1 MAKYCPNCGKSVKE
15 STKFC
20 SNCGTSLSSA
30 KEQCESGRKFCR
42 FCGNPVREGAKFCRA
57 CGKSL
62 AAGDEASHR
71 SQKDSTSQHEQKQVE
86 PAAQHSDSGKTSRS
100 KQTPEKQTPEK
111 QTPEK
116 QTPVKKT
123 PEKKTVV
130 KQTQVKQTP
139 EKQTPVKK
147 TPEKK
152 TAVKQTPKKQTSV
165 KQKELKPHIETQAA
179 ATTAGEIDFGIIS
192 GELTI
197 PGLSDTGK
205 TAGRVLSPVEGIIH
219 SIGSFLGGIS
229 GIFRRPA
236 ALIGVL
242 LLAALWFVLARHRD
256 SDSGIVNLLS
266 FLTYAEGGFDRS
278 GIGILG
284 GILGKGIVAAGLLSL
299 PRDGVI
305 NAAKGIGALFA
316 GHGEKRG
323 ILNILLGIV
332 LGAAAYYVFVGPD
345 NASAATAMPGIAG
358 ALLTLEALGSGEG
371 KLYELARSLTS
382 RISNGIR
389 EEAKG
394 RCDGLLTGLV
404 LGFALAT
411 VLAAFM

>member
-30 KEQCESGRKFCR
+30 EEQSESGRKFCR

-62 AAGDEASHR
+62 AAGDEASRR
-71 SQKDSTSQHEQKQVE
+71 SQKDSASQHEQNQVE
-86 PAAQHSDSGKTSRS
+86 PVAQHSDSAKTSRS
-100 KQTPEKQTPEK
+100 
-111 QTPEK
+111 
-116 QTPVKKT
+116 
-123 PEKKTVV
+123 
-130 KQTQVKQTP
+130 KQTP

-152 TAVKQTPKKQTSV
+152 TAVKQTPEKQTSV
-165 KQKELKPHIETQAA
+165 KKTPEKKPVVKQTPEKQTQVKQKEIKPQIKTQAA
-179 ATTAGEIDFGIIS
+179 AATAGEIDLGIIS

-197 PGLSDTGK
+197 PGLSDAGK
-205 TAGRVLSPVEGIIH
+205 TAGRILSPVSGIIH
-219 SIGSFLGGIS
+219 SIGSFLGEIS

-242 LLAALWFVLARHRD
+242 LLAALWFVLARHRN
-256 SDSGIVNLLS
+256 SDSGIMNLLS
-266 FLTYAEGGFDRS
+266 FLTYAEGGLDRS
-278 GIGILG
+278 GIGVLG

-299 PRDGVI
+299 PRGGLT
-305 NAAKGIGALFA
+305 NAVHGIGALFA

-323 ILNILLGIV
+323 ILNVLLGIV

-358 ALLTLEALGSGEG
+358 ALITLEALGSGNG

-394 RCDGLLTGLV
+394 RCDGLLTGIA
-404 LGFALAT
+404 LGFVLAT
-411 VLAAFM
+411 VLSAFM

>member
-30 KEQCESGRKFCR
+30 AEQSESGRKFCR

-62 AAGDEASHR
+62 AAGDEASR
-71 SQKDSTSQHEQKQVE
+71 QRQEDPVAKYSQKQENPV
-86 PAAQHSDSGKTSRS
+86 AQHPDTKKTSRS
-100 KQTPEKQTPEK
+100 
-111 QTPEK
+111 
-116 QTPVKKT
+116 
-123 PEKKTVV
+123 

-139 EKQTPVKK
+139 EKQT
-147 TPEKK
+147 T
-152 TAVKQTPKKQTSV
+152 V
-165 KQKELKPHIETQAA
+165 KQKEIKPHIETQAA

-192 GELTI
+192 GELKI
-197 PGLSDTGK
+197 PGLSNAGIN
-205 TAGRVLSPVEGIIH
+205 AGRVLSPVEGIIH
-219 SIGSFLGGIS
+219 SIGSFMGGIF
-229 GIFRRPA
+229 GVFRRPV

-242 LLAALWFVLARHRD
+242 LLAALWFVLARHRN

-266 FLTYAEGGFDRS
+266 FLTYADGGFDRS

-323 ILNILLGIV
+323 ILNVLLGIV
-332 LGAAAYYVFVGPD
+332 LGAAAYYVFIGPD

-382 RISNGIR
+382 SISNGIR
-389 EEAKG
+389 EDAKG

-404 LGFALAT
+404 LGFALVT

>member
-100 KQTPEKQTPEK
+100 KQTPE
-111 QTPEK
+111 
-116 QTPVKKT
+116 
-123 PEKKTVV
+123 
-130 KQTQVKQTP
+130 KQTP

>member
-20 SNCGTSLSSA
+20 SSCGTSLSSA
-30 KEQCESGRKFCR
+30 TEQSESGRKFCR

-62 AAGDEASHR
+62 AAGDEPSLQR
-71 SQKDSTSQHEQKQVE
+71 QKDPVVHHQQKQVE
-86 PAAQHSDSGKTSRS
+86 PVTQHSDSWKTSRS
-100 KQTPEKQTPEK
+100 KQTQVKQTPE
-111 QTPEK
+111 
-116 QTPVKKT
+116 
-123 PEKKTVV
+123 
-130 KQTQVKQTP
+130 KQTP

-165 KQKELKPHIETQAA
+165 KKTPEKKTAVKQPAVKQTAVKQKEIKPQIKTQAA
-179 ATTAGEIDFGIIS
+179 AATAGEIDLGIIS
-192 GELTI
+192 GELSI
-197 PGLSDTGK
+197 PGLSVAGK
-205 TAGRVLSPVEGIIH
+205 TAGRVLSPVSGIIH

-242 LLAALWFVLARHRD
+242 LLAALWVVLARHWG

-278 GIGILG
+278 GIGVLG

-299 PRDGVI
+299 PRGGLT
-305 NAAKGIGALFA
+305 NAVHGIGALFA

-332 LGAAAYYVFVGPD
+332 IGAAAYYVFVGPD
-345 NASAATAMPGIAG
+345 NATAATAMPGIAG
-358 ALLTLEALGSGEG
+358 ALLTLEALGSGNG

-389 EEAKG
+389 EEAKS
-394 RCDGLLTGLV
+394 RCDGLLIGLV

-411 VLAAFM
+411 VLSAFM

>member
-30 KEQCESGRKFCR
+30 AEQSESGRKFCR

-62 AAGDEASHR
+62 ATGDEASLQR
-71 SQKDSTSQHEQKQVE
+71 QKDPVAKYPQKQEDSV
-86 PAAQHSDSGKTSRS
+86 AQNPGSGKSTMSKQTPK

-111 QTPEK
+111 
-116 QTPVKKT
+116 
-123 PEKKTVV
+123 
-130 KQTQVKQTP
+130 
-139 EKQTPVKK
+139 
-147 TPEKK
+147 K
-152 TAVKQTPKKQTSV
+152 TAVKKSAV
-165 KQKELKPHIETQAA
+165 KQKEIKPHIETQAA

-197 PGLSDTGK
+197 PGLSDAGK
-205 TAGRVLSPVEGIIH
+205 TAGRVLSPVSGIIH

-229 GIFRRPA
+229 GIFRRPV

-242 LLAALWFVLARHRD
+242 LLAALWFVLARHRN

-266 FLTYAEGGFDRS
+266 FLTYADGGFDRS

-323 ILNILLGIV
+323 ILNVLLGIV
-332 LGAAAYYVFVGPD
+332 LGAAAYYVFIGPD

-411 VLAAFM
+411 ILSAFM

>member
-1 MAKYCPNCGKSVKE
+1 MAKYCPNCGKSVRAG
-15 STKFC
+15 TKFC
-20 SNCGTSLSSA
+20 SNCGTSLPSA
-30 KEQCESGRKFCR
+30 TEQSESGRKFCR

-62 AAGDEASHR
+62 AAGDEASRR
-71 SQKDSTSQHEQKQVE
+71 SQKVSTSQHEQKQEDPV
-86 PAAQHSDSGKTSRS
+86 AQNPGSGKSTMS
-100 KQTPEKQTPEK
+100 KQTPKKLTPEKQTPEK
-111 QTPEK
+111 KTA
-116 QTPVKKT
+116 VKKS
-123 PEKKTVV
+123 
-130 KQTQVKQTP
+130 
-139 EKQTPVKK
+139 
-147 TPEKK
+147 
-152 TAVKQTPKKQTSV
+152 AVKQTPKKQPSV
-165 KQKELKPHIETQAA
+165 KQKEIKPHIETQAA
-179 ATTAGEIDFGIIS
+179 ATTAGEIDLGIIS
-192 GELTI
+192 GELKI
-197 PGLSDTGK
+197 PGLSDAGTN
-205 TAGRVLSPVEGIIH
+205 AGRVLSPVEGIIH
-219 SIGSFLGGIS
+219 SIGTFMGGIS

-242 LLAALWFVLARHRD
+242 LLAALWFVLARHRN

-266 FLTYAEGGFDRS
+266 FLTYADGGFDRS

-316 GHGEKRG
+316 GPGEKRG
-323 ILNILLGIV
+323 ILNVLLGIV
-332 LGAAAYYVFVGPD
+332 LGAAAYYVFIGPD

-411 VLAAFM
+411 ILSAFM

>member
-100 KQTPEKQTPEK
+100 KQTPEKQTPE
-111 QTPEK
+111 
-116 QTPVKKT
+116 
-123 PEKKTVV
+123 
-130 KQTQVKQTP
+130 KQTP

-316 GHGEKRG
+316 RHGEKRG

>member
-86 PAAQHSDSGKTSRS
+86 PVTQHSDSGKTSRS
-100 KQTPEKQTPEK
+100 KQTPEKQTP
-111 QTPEK
+111 
-116 QTPVKKT
+116 VKKT
-123 PEKKTVV
+123 PEKK
-130 KQTQVKQTP
+130 
-139 EKQTPVKK
+139 PV
-147 TPEKK
+147 
-152 TAVKQTPKKQTSV
+152 VKQTPKKQTQV
-165 KQKELKPHIETQAA
+165 KQKEIKPQIKNQAA
-179 ATTAGEIDFGIIS
+179 AATAGEIDLGIIS

-197 PGLSDTGK
+197 PGLSDAGK
-205 TAGRVLSPVEGIIH
+205 TAGRVLSPVSGIIH

-242 LLAALWFVLARHRD
+242 LLAALWFVLARHRN
-256 SDSGIVNLLS
+256 SYSGIMNLLS
-266 FLTYAEGGFDRS
+266 FLTYADGGFDRS
-278 GIGILG
+278 GIGVLG
-284 GILGKGIVAAGLLSL
+284 GILGKGMVAAGLLSL
-299 PRDGVI
+299 PRGGLT
-305 NAAKGIGALFA
+305 NAVHGIGALFA

-323 ILNILLGIV
+323 ILNVLLGIV

-358 ALLTLEALGSGEG
+358 ALLTLEALGSGNG

-394 RCDGLLTGLV
+394 RCDGLLTGIA

-411 VLAAFM
+411 VLSAFM

>member
-1 MAKYCPNCGKSVKE
+1 M
-15 STKFC
+15 
-20 SNCGTSLSSA
+20 
-30 KEQCESGRKFCR
+30 
-42 FCGNPVREGAKFCRA
+42 
-57 CGKSL
+57 
-62 AAGDEASHR
+62 
-71 SQKDSTSQHEQKQVE
+71 
-86 PAAQHSDSGKTSRS
+86 
-100 KQTPEKQTPEK
+100 
-111 QTPEK
+111 
-116 QTPVKKT
+116 
-123 PEKKTVV
+123 
-130 KQTQVKQTP
+130 
-139 EKQTPVKK
+139 
-147 TPEKK
+147 
-152 TAVKQTPKKQTSV
+152 
-165 KQKELKPHIETQAA
+165 
-179 ATTAGEIDFGIIS
+179 
-192 GELTI
+192 
-197 PGLSDTGK
+197 
-205 TAGRVLSPVEGIIH
+205 
-219 SIGSFLGGIS
+219 
-229 GIFRRPA
+229 
-236 ALIGVL
+236 
-242 LLAALWFVLARHRD
+242 
-256 SDSGIVNLLS
+256 NLLS

-358 ALLTLEALGSGEG
+358 ALLTMEALGSGNG

-382 RISNGIR
+382 RISNGTR

-411 VLAAFM
+411 VLSAFM

>member
-20 SNCGTSLSSA
+20 SSCGTSLSSA
-30 KEQCESGRKFCR
+30 AEQSESGRKFCR

-62 AAGDEASHR
+62 AAGDEASR
-71 SQKDSTSQHEQKQVE
+71 QSQKDSASQHEQNKVE
-86 PAAQHSDSGKTSRS
+86 PVAQHSDSAKTSRS
-100 KQTPEKQTPEK
+100 KQTPEKQM
-111 QTPEK
+111 
-116 QTPVKKT
+116 PVKKA
-123 PEKKTVV
+123 
-130 KQTQVKQTP
+130 
-139 EKQTPVKK
+139 
-147 TPEKK
+147 PEKK
-152 TAVKQTPKKQTSV
+152 TAVKQTPVKQT
-165 KQKELKPHIETQAA
+165 EIKPRIKTQAA
-179 ATTAGEIDFGIIS
+179 AATAGEIDLGIIS

-197 PGLSDTGK
+197 PGLSDAGK
-205 TAGRVLSPVEGIIH
+205 TAGRILSPVSGIIH

-236 ALIGVL
+236 SLIGVF
-242 LLAALWFVLARHRD
+242 LLAALWFVLARHRN
-256 SDSGIVNLLS
+256 SDSGIMNLLS

-278 GIGILG
+278 GIGVLG

-299 PRDGVI
+299 PRGGLI
-305 NAAKGIGALFA
+305 NAVHGIGALFS

-358 ALLTLEALGSGEG
+358 ALITLEALGSGNG

-394 RCDGLLTGLV
+394 RCDGLLTGIA
-404 LGFALAT
+404 LGFVLAT
-411 VLAAFM
+411 VLSAFM

>member
-30 KEQCESGRKFCR
+30 EEQSESGRKFCR

-86 PAAQHSDSGKTSRS
+86 PVAQHSDSAKTSRS
-100 KQTPEKQTPEK
+100 
-111 QTPEK
+111 
-116 QTPVKKT
+116 
-123 PEKKTVV
+123 
-130 KQTQVKQTP
+130 KQTP

-152 TAVKQTPKKQTSV
+152 TAVKQTPEKQTPVKKTPDKKPVVKQTPNKQTQV
-165 KQKELKPHIETQAA
+165 KQKEIKPQIKTQAA
-179 ATTAGEIDFGIIS
+179 AATAGEIDLGIIS

-197 PGLSDTGK
+197 PGMSDAGK
-205 TAGRVLSPVEGIIH
+205 TAGRVLSPVNGIIH
-219 SIGSFLGGIS
+219 SIGSFLGGIT

-242 LLAALWFVLARHRD
+242 LLAALWVVLARHRG

-284 GILGKGIVAAGLLSL
+284 GILGKGMVAAGLLSL
-299 PRDGVI
+299 PRGGLTDV
-305 NAAKGIGALFA
+305 AYGIRALFA
-316 GHGEKRG
+316 EHGEKRG

-332 LGAAAYYVFVGPD
+332 IGAAAYYVFVGPD
-345 NASAATAMPGIAG
+345 NATAATAMPGIAG
-358 ALLTLEALGSGEG
+358 ALLTLEALGSGNG

-394 RCDGLLTGLV
+394 RCDGLLTGIA

-411 VLAAFM
+411 VLSAFM